1 MSTALRR
8 MVSVLTAVFGVLS
21 IVQPLRV
28 QAQDQPQAQASE
40 LQEVVVTARRREE
53 ALLNAPLTV
62 NAFTQQTIESAGI
75 ESPRDFVAL
84 VPNMTMVEVQ
94 NVGNSFITIRGISQA
109 RNSEPSVAVL
119 VDGVLEPNPYEFS
132 EELNDVTSIQVLKG
146 PQGALYGRDA
156 IAGAIII
163 NTAEPSDHFE
173 GEAKLG
179 VGNGVSERAQLAVG
193 GPIDSA
199 GTLKYRASLS
209 YYNTDGYLENTYL
222 NTKADPYKDW
232 SGRVRLLWRP
242 SDQLT
247 ADLRFYGNYVDTT
260 AYYYIIPRSDEANP
274 FSSFTTPPNA
284 NDVTSPIQTNNLGT
298 DTRQVTDIALKLD
311 YAAGGGTFTSITD
324 WDHTKEIDT
333 GDAYDF
339 RPITTSIFYNC
350 PTCLGLPPGLP
361 TAAQGGPF
369 DLSQSQFIDVTTYSQ
384 ELRFTSNK
392 VGNFAWVAGAYF
404 IHTDRF
410 ISTDNIV
417 DRGAGVPRVYHDPI
431 VDPTNPFA
439 TNTNVTFLADS
450 QSNNAWAVYGNGT
463 YDFTKQWE
471 LDVALR
477 YDQAKV
483 QNTTDTPTQFLPT
496 KAAFTGEVRSQT
508 FDAVQPKFTLR
519 YKPEDNL
526 TFYGGW
532 GRGFRSGGFNQTGVG
547 EVAAAAGQL
556 GVHDVFQAEV
566 ADTWEV
572 GFKSEFLER
581 RLAVNAALFDTKSTN
596 GYFFYYSATTS
607 TQNLGNLDATYKG
620 GELEVTA
627 VATNWLDVYASYGYT
642 DGKITGMEDPKVI
655 GNPPPLLT
663 QDTVNAGFQAHQ
675 PLGGGV
681 NGVLRLD
688 YQLIG
693 RTWWDPYNVTSRDP
707 VGLVDL
713 RAGLEG
719 DRWSV
724 TAWSKNLTNKLY
736 NEEFSPGG
744 FLWRALPRRYGLEAL
759 YKF

>member
-1 MSTALRR
+1 
-8 MVSVLTAVFGVLS
+8 MVLLLTAVLAVLS
-21 IVQPLRV
+21 IAEPVRV
-28 QAQDQPQAQASE
+28 QAQDQPQAQASM
-40 LQEVVVTARRREE
+40 LQEVVVTARKREE
-53 ALLNAPLTV
+53 SLLDAPMSV
-62 NAFTQQTIESAGI
+62 AAFTQQTIESAGI
-75 ESPRDFVAL
+75 EAPRDFVAL

-179 VGNGVSERAQLAVG
+179 VGNGVSERAQVAVG

-274 FSSFTTPPNA
+274 FTSFSTPPNA

-339 RPITTSIFYNC
+339 RPITASIFYNC

-392 VGNFAWVAGAYF
+392 VGAFAWIAGAYF

-417 DRGAGVPRVYHDPI
+417 DRGEGVPRVYRDPI

-450 QSNNAWAVYGNGT
+450 QSNNAWAVYANGT

-471 LDVALR
+471 LDVAVR
-477 YDQAKV
+477 YDQAQV
-483 QNTTDTPTQFLPT
+483 QNTTDTPEQFLPPAT
-496 KAAFTGEVRSQT
+496 KPGAYTGLVRKQT

-519 YKPEDNL
+519 YKPADNL

-547 EVAAAAGQL
+547 AVAAAAGQL

-655 GNPPPLLT
+655 GNRPPLLT
-663 QDTVNAGFQAHQ
+663 QDTVNAGFQAHL

-688 YQLIG
+688 YRLIG

-707 VGLVDL
+707 VDLLDL
-713 RAGLEG
+713 RMGLQG

-724 TAWSKNLTNKLY
+724 TAWSKNLGNKLY

>member
-1 MSTALRR
+1 

-655 GNPPPLLT
+655 GNRPPLLT